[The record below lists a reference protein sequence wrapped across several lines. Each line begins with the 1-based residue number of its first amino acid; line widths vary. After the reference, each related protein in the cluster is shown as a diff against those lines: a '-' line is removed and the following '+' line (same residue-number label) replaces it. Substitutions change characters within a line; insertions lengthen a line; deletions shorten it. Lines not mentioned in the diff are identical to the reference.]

1 MYGGSMHTENDEK
14 IKIAILIPVLNV
26 GGSSDVVCRLA
37 RLFKNDKRF
46 VVRIFSFFSW
56 GDDKYLEPLN
66 SSDIDLVFL
75 KKTKKLDFQFLRRL
89 KKELGDFEPDVV
101 WTHLTAPAHF
111 VLSGALKILPKC
123 RVFHTIHSSPK
134 KDMPL
139 IYRFFLKE
147 YVKNGKIKLIGVSE
161 FVSLMAA
168 KCYHIKESRIT
179 TIPNGIPLNGNCNWS
194 YAKKYDF
201 LCVGRFDPVKNFADL
216 VDAFA
221 MLNPIRTRRTLC
233 LCGYGKEEERIKR
246 KVETLGL
253 ERNVLFFGKEVDV
266 SELYKRS
273 KIFCLY
279 SSREG
284 HPITVLEAKSYGLPI
299 IATRVGGIP
308 EMVKNGE
315 DGLLIDLPHD
325 VKAESS
331 AMQSLISNDEMLA
344 KMGDSSFRSSFK
356 FSIEQT
362 FSSYAALFL
371 GEGEK

>member
-1 MYGGSMHTENDEK
+1 MEK
-14 IKIAILIPVLNV
+14 MQKKRIAILIPSLNV

-37 RLFKNDKRF
+37 CFLNKNSKF
-46 VVRIFSFFSW
+46 VVRIFSFF
-56 GDDKYLEPLN
+56 DYIDEKYLKLLTQSNVEIVSLGKVKK
-66 SSDIDLVFL
+66 IDFSFL
-75 KKTKKLDFQFLRRL
+75 KKLRKGL
-89 KKELGDFEPDVV
+89 ISFFPDVV
-101 WTHLTAPAHF
+101 WTNLTAPAHLI
-111 VLSGALKILPKC
+111 LSRALKILDNC
-123 RVFHTIHSSPK
+123 QVFHTIHSYPDKDLPWAYRMILSKYIK
-134 KDMPL
+134 KG
-139 IYRFFLKE
+139 R
-147 YVKNGKIKLIGVSE
+147 IKLIGVSKAIS
-161 FVSLMAA
+161 VMAA
-168 KCYHIKESRIT
+168 ECYGIKKDQIV
-179 TIPNGIPLNGNCNWS
+179 TIPNGIPLNKNNAILS
-194 YAKKYDF
+194 SKKFDF
-201 LCVGRFDPVKNFADL
+201 LSVGRYDPVKNFDDL

-221 MLNPIRTRRTLC
+221 LLNPVQTSRTLC
-233 LCGYGKEEERIKR
+233 LCGYGEEEERIKR

-253 ERNVLFFGKEVDV
+253 ERNVFFFGKEVDV

-299 IATRVGGIP
+299 IATRVGGIT